1 MSYVKKV
8 GGFGWRIDEVRS
20 GEGNLCHIPI
30 LLQLWAEVV
39 GINEYTHDMGY
50 RLLTTQLLCTSYC
63 KVGNMSAQGVEIVDH
78 TIEATT
84 GADAL
89 LLCRNFIGDA
99 ICTIE
104 LLPCALNDYVLE
116 CRAHP

>member
-1 MSYVKKV
+1 M
-8 GGFGWRIDEVRS
+8 
-20 GEGNLCHIPI
+20 
-30 LLQLWAEVV
+30 V

-63 KVGNMSAQGVEIVDH
+63 KVGNMSAQGVVIVDH

-89 LLCRNFIGDA
+89 LLGRNIIGDA

-104 LLPCALNDYVLE
+104 LLPCALNDDILE
-116 CRAHP
+116 CRAHPRIRVAGKVVCCFYSHGSHARGIASAYAPNFVDRV